1 MNVFQFPLGYWR
13 LEILVDTAED
23 VPDGDSLRRL
33 SDVDRSP
40 YPLSKTIMDG
50 DVNYVSGGICSQ
62 FVKLRLKAE
71 GSLGCIPLSFA
82 GIMYYVPHKLRTF
95 GISGVWYEARRELN
109 WGRGYVM
116 DIS

>member
-1 MNVFQFPLGYWR
+1 MNVFQFPLGCWC
-13 LEILVDTAED
+13 LKIFVDTAED
-23 VPDGDSLRRL
+23 VPDGDCHRL

-50 DVNYVSGGICSQ
+50 DANYVSGGICSQ

-71 GSLGCIPLSFA
+71 GSLGRIPLSFT
-82 GIMYYVPHKLRTF
+82 GIMYYVPYKLWTF

-109 WGRGYVM
+109 WGRGYMV